1 MPENAINVGDF
12 THDIFDWGGGRVR
25 SIDARARQAIRE
37 KPIVYLLGA
46 VVLGALIGRLVS
58 RW

>member
-12 THDIFDWGGGRVR
+12 THDILDWGGGHVR
-25 SIDARARQAIRE
+25 SVDARARQAIRE

-46 VVLGALIGRLVS
+46 VVLGALIGRFLS